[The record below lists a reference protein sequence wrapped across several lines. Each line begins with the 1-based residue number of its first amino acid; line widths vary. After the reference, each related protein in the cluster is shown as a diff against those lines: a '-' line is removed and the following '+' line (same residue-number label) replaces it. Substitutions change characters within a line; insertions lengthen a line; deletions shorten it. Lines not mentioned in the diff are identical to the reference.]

1 MKFWIK
7 FRIINSSLQ
16 SAVNEN
22 FINKHHQAQKLSTI
36 VSGQNNI
43 THPKQGAALNKIIE
57 YGKPN

>member
-43 THPKQGAALNKIIE
+43 TYPKQGAALNKIIE